1 MSRFIA
7 GADRHQAW
15 MLPECLEDYVAA
27 ENPVRFIDAFV
38 EGLEPSQMPSAFAPA
53 PTGRPGYAPLDLL
66 KLFLYGYLNRV
77 RSSRELERLTHR
89 NLEVIWLL
97 KRLRPDH
104 KTISEFRRAHRPV
117 FKQVFRQFNI
127 LCRDLNLFGAEI
139 VAIDGTF
146 FKADNSRSRNF
157 TKPKLKGLLKA
168 VDGNIDRYLKEM
180 ALNDAASDSKGELG
194 RAKVAQVGDLKDRI
208 AGLQAAKARYEQM
221 QKDLEVSGESQV
233 SLTDPDARLL
243 TKSAAK
249 GSVVGYNVQSAVD
262 GAHHLIVHIE
272 ATNHGNDLGQFTN
285 MAVKAKEELQVE
297 TLIGVADGGYYYVDD
312 LKTAEAQGIQVHVP
326 QPEDR
331 MEKKGFFARS
341 QFRYDKEQ
349 DCYHCPGGAVL
360 QRRPDVVKEGRV
372 MEVYDHFAACRKC
385 PVKEKCHTG
394 RYRKIYHEENPEV
407 MERVRGRMK
416 AHPEVYERRKGLA
429 EHPFGTLK
437 FWWGYEALLTRGL
450 KAVNAEVTLSAL
462 AYNMKRALKVVGA
475 EAMLQWARLR
485 AKAKVQAAAC

>member
-7 GADRHQAW
+7 GVDREQVW
-15 MLPECLEDYVAA
+15 LLPESLEDYASA
-27 ENPVRFIDAFV
+27 DNPVRFIDAFV
-38 EGLEPSQMPSAFAPA
+38 ESLDAGQVPLARTPA
-53 PTGRPGYAPLDLL
+53 PTGRPGYAPGDLL

-157 TKPKLKGLLKA
+157 PKSKLQGLLKT
-168 VDGNIDRYLKEM
+168 VDHNIDQYLKELE
-180 ALNDAASDSKGELG
+180 LNDAASGSNGELG
-194 RAKVAQVGDLKDRI
+194 SAKVVHVDNLEERLAQ
-208 AGLQAAKARYEQM
+208 LQAAKARYEQM
-221 QKDLEVSGESQV
+221 QRDLELSGESQV

-243 TKSAAK
+243 KKSTAQ

-262 GAHHLIVHIE
+262 GAHHLIVAIE
-272 ATNHGNDLGQFTN
+272 ATNQGNDLGQFAK
-285 MAVKAKEELQVE
+285 MAVQAKEELQVE
-297 TLIGVADGGYYYVDD
+297 TLMGVADGGYYHIND
-312 LKTAEAQGIQVHVP
+312 LKAAEAQGIQVHVP

-331 MEKKGFFARS
+331 MDKKGYFARA
-341 QFRYDKEQ
+341 QFRHDKEQ
-349 DCYHCPGGAVL
+349 DCYHCPGGAQL
-360 QRRPDVVKEGRV
+360 HRRPDVVKGTKRY
-372 MEVYDHFAACRKC
+372 EVYDNFAACRGC
-385 PVKEKCHTG
+385 PVREKCTTG

-407 MERVRGRMK
+407 MERVREQMK
-416 AHPEVYERRKGLA
+416 AHPEVYARRKGLV
-429 EHPFGTLK
+429 EHPFGTIK
-437 FWWGYEALLTRGL
+437 FWWGQGSLLTRGL
-450 KAVNAEVTLSAL
+450 EAANAEVSLSAL
-462 AYNMKRALKVVGA
+462 AYNMKRALKVVGVQ
-475 EAMLQWARLR
+475 AMLEWVGLQSMAEG
-485 AKAKVQAAAC
+485 C